1 MLAEGRNGHR
11 FAPLA
16 GREPAQGGD
25 PCPRCKKAQ
34 VPGSR
39 GDEDLSALK
48 LAYEQ
53 AVQERDR
60 IRDARA
66 FFARQ
71 LGPLPAF
78 AGISAAVVGAF
89 SQKIEHRV
97 WLWLALGVLALL
109 ILVSCL
115 YSWLPAYRHLR
126 AHYEDEWRK
135 RLEKNFTVKDRPAGG
150 DKLEVED
157 RLDPEDWYTA
167 QIDLER
173 TLYGDPRKT
182 NRVLL
187 PSWKLNGANLQ
198 DQLDRERTG
207 LFAAQLLFL
216 VVIGFLLAA
225 RL

>member
-1 MLAEGRNGHR
+1 
-11 FAPLA
+11 
-16 GREPAQGGD
+16 
-25 PCPRCKKAQ
+25 
-34 VPGSR
+34 VPGGR
-39 GDEDLSALK
+39 GDEDLSALR

-53 AVQERDR
+53 AVEERDR
-60 IRDARA
+60 IRGARA

-89 SQKIEHRV
+89 SQKIEHRL
-97 WLWLALGVLALL
+97 WLWLALGVLGLL

-115 YSWLPAYRHLR
+115 YSSLPAYRHLR
-126 AHYEDEWRK
+126 AHYENEWRK
-135 RLEKNFTVKDRPAGG
+135 ELGKKFRVKAQPAGG
-150 DKLEVED
+150 EKLKVED
-157 RLDPEDWYTA
+157 RLHPEDWYIA

-173 TLYGDPRKT
+173 TLYGEPRKK
-182 NRVLL
+182 NRLML
-187 PSWKLNGANLQ
+187 PSWKLKGADLQ

-207 LFAAQLLFL
+207 LIGAQVLFL